1 MVLVEILEEVFHL
14 LVELEKMVHLE
25 VVEHLKPVLH
35 HQSLEELE
43 IHLQ

>member
-1 MVLVEILEEVFHL
+1 MVEILGGVFQL

-25 VVEHLKPVLH
+25 VVEHH
-35 HQSLEELE
+35 HRVDQESLEVVE